1 MEWGKSSHNKI
12 ETEFIII
19 IIVMLVTESNT
30 IPENNGDAKDAS
42 MVSYCFIHLEQ
53 EQKMKIMS

>member
-1 MEWGKSSHNKI
+1 MWMEWGKSSHNKI

-42 MVSYCFIHLEQ
+42 MVSYCFIHLE
-53 EQKMKIMS
+53 